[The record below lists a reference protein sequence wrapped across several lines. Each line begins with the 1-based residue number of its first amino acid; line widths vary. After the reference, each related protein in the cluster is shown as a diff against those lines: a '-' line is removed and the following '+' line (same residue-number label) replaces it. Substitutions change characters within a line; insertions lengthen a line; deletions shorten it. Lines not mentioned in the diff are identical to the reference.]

1 MAATYVCKNNPEH
14 IFNEP
19 TEDFWCPECPIE
31 HRGMLSMIND
41 PEPEI
46 QKVEIPVTEQQTI
59 EKEPNN
65 EPKPEPTEEL
75 AEELTEEQTKEPVE
89 EPTVIPT
96 PTPTEIPEEPIKPE
110 VILTTSIGN
119 QTWMKDYL
127 KVNHINKEINLFLAK
142 SDKDWKAAH
151 SAKTPAYCFPNGDE
165 QLAKEMGCLFNWY
178 AVQLIAANP
187 PIGFRVP
194 DLDDINELNTN
205 LLRSKS
211 GFIDGDYGLK
221 MSLPIAHRLPLA
233 TYADGSDD
241 RCFWTCEQNV
251 FYTAFSYRID
261 LEGKIAL
268 TRKIDKNAGYFVRCI
283 QVS

>member
-1 MAATYVCKNNPEH
+1 MAKKYVCKNNPEH
-14 IFNEP
+14 IF
-19 TEDFWCPECPIE
+19 TEAEVTADFWCSKCPIE
-31 HRGMLSMIND
+31 HRGMLKMID
-41 PEPEI
+41 DSDAEVSKSETPEI
-46 QKVEIPVTEQQTI
+46 EQPI
-59 EKEPNN
+59 LEKEPATENI
-65 EPKPEPTEEL
+65 PEVKSVL
-75 AEELTEEQTKEPVE
+75 IE
-89 EPTVIPT
+89 EPIVEATQTDIN
-96 PTPTEIPEEPIKPE
+96 ENPIKPE
-110 VILTTSIGN
+110 VISITSIGN

-165 QLAKEMGCLFNWY
+165 QLSKEMGCLFNWY

-205 LLRSKS
+205 LLRTKS
-211 GFIDGDYGLK
+211 GFLDGDYGLK